1 MTSHKF
7 WRLKHF
13 SHVRWKNNL
22 WLVINNFS
30 LRRRNLW
37 LVINNFSFRRGK
49 NFFQTSFFFQWFIQ
63 KIENLKFNI
72 FSPCKMG
79 RNTCKIL
86 KIGCF
91 QKKFKIFWKMLR
103 IFWFIQKMKNLKI
116 YIFQY
121 KMGQNTW
128 KFFKNRIFQKCSKL
142 SDLTKK
148 LEIFI
153 CVFEIMEK
161 ASLTACYFQGNP
173 WKLGASTIQV
183 IGK

>member
-1 MTSHKF
+1 MDFFKKSSKF
-7 WRLKHF
+7 FGKCSESSDSSRKLKISKSIFPIQNGSKH
-13 SHVRWKNNL
+13 L
-22 WLVINNFS
+22 
-30 LRRRNLW
+30 
-37 LVINNFSFRRGK
+37 
-49 NFFQTSFFFQWFIQ
+49 NFFF
-63 KIENLKFNI
+63 
-72 FSPCKMG
+72 
-79 RNTCKIL
+79 

-121 KMGQNTW
+121 KMGQNTC

-153 CVFEIMEK
+153 CVFKITEK
-161 ASLTACYFQGNP
+161 ASLTACYFQGEPLETGSIHNSGYWKIAGLTACYFQGNS
-173 WKLGASTIQV
+173 WKLGVFIIQV

>member
-1 MTSHKF
+1 MKIWNSIFFPHAKWVET
-7 WRLKHF
+7 
-13 SHVRWKNNL
+13 
-22 WLVINNFS
+22 LV
-30 LRRRNLW
+30 
-37 LVINNFSFRRGK
+37 
-49 NFFQTSFFFQWFIQ
+49 
-63 KIENLKFNI
+63 KIF
-72 FSPCKMG
+72 
-79 RNTCKIL
+79 

-153 CVFEIMEK
+153 CVFKIMEK

-173 WKLGASTIQV
+173 WKLGASTIRVLENSRPNGLLFSRELMETGGINNSGYWKIAGLAACYFQ
-183 IGK
+183 GNS